1 MMNRVFIYTILLLI
15 GYIQVAAQV
24 PANRNLPAS
33 LARAPESGDTANE
46 NRLVALALNGPEY
59 DASGHQNRINELELK
74 KAKGTWL
81 NLLSISTQYNDQ
93 TFAKPPTI
101 NGQPAYVYPK
111 YFFGLTIPLGIIFS
125 QGGVVKSARESLA
138 YARDQQEALARTIKA
153 NVLSKYKQYKLYN
166 DLIEMQSEL
175 INDVLAMSSTA
186 EDNFKKGAITVES
199 YIAAQRAKN
208 EEQAKLKNLQL
219 SQDLIKIDLER
230 MIGVPLQ
237 SVLNVKPSATPAR
250 TTPKTP

>member
-1 MMNRVFIYTILLLI
+1 MMNRVFITASLLLI
-15 GYIQVAAQV
+15 GYIHVTAQV
-24 PANRNLPAS
+24 PANRNLPAAA
-33 LARAPESGDTANE
+33 ARAPESGDTANE

-81 NLLSISTQYNDQ
+81 NLLSISTQLNDQ
-93 TFAKPPTI
+93 SFVKQSQV
-101 NGQPAYVYPK
+101 GQTAYVYPK
-111 YFFGLTIPLGIIFS
+111 YFFGLTVPLGIIFS

-186 EDNFKKGAITVES
+186 EDNFKKGTITVES

-208 EEQAKLKNLQL
+208 EELAKLKNLQL

-237 SVLNVKPSATPAR
+237 SVLNVKPPAMPAR
-250 TTPKTP
+250 GAK

>member
-1 MMNRVFIYTILLLI
+1 MMNRVFIFVLLLLI
-15 GYIQVAAQV
+15 SYMHVAAQV
-24 PANRNLPAS
+24 PANRPLPS
-33 LARAPESGDTANE
+33 SVARAPESGDTANE

-81 NLLSISTQYNDQ
+81 NLLSISTQLNDQ
-93 TFAKPPTI
+93 SFVKQSQV
-101 NGQPAYVYPK
+101 GQTAYVYPK
-111 YFFGLTIPLGIIFS
+111 YFFGLTVPLGIIFS

-186 EDNFKKGAITVES
+186 EDNFKKGTITVES

-208 EEQAKLKNLQL
+208 EELAKHKNLQL
-219 SQDLIKIDLER
+219 SQDLINNDLER

-237 SVLNVKPSATPAR
+237 SVLNVKPPATPAR
-250 TTPKTP
+250 GAK

>member
-1 MMNRVFIYTILLLI
+1 MMNRVFILVLLLLM
-15 GYIQVAAQV
+15 GYINVLAQV
-24 PANRNLPAS
+24 PANQNKAGNLPS
-33 LARAPESGDTANE
+33 SIARAPESSDTANE
-46 NRLVALALNGPEY
+46 NRLVALALTGPEY

-81 NLLSISTQYNDQ
+81 NLLTVATQLNDQ
-93 TFAKPPTI
+93 SFKNQTQV
-101 NGQPAYVYPK
+101 GQTAYVYPK

-125 QGGVVKSARESLA
+125 QGGTVKTARESLA
-138 YARDQQEALARTIKA
+138 YAKDQQEVLARTIKA

-175 INDVLAMSSTA
+175 INDVLAMSSRA
-186 EDNFKKGAITVES
+186 EDDFKNGTITVEV

-208 EEQAKLKNLQL
+208 EETAKIKNLQL

-237 SVLNVKPSATPAR
+237 SVLNVKPPGMPAR
-250 TTPKTP
+250 R